1 MIPAKSSVHLTWIS
15 DEGFA
20 SVVKKKK
27 EEEDDDEEDEDEEE
41 EEKKNKMKKKPG
53 NLPNLGKHQ
62 KQASYARSQ

>member
-1 MIPAKSSVHLTWIS
+1 MTPANSVHLAGNS

-27 EEEDDDEEDEDEEE
+27 
-41 EEKKNKMKKKPG
+41 KKKKKKMMMMMMMMMMMLKTG
-53 NLPNLGKHQ
+53 NLRNLGKHQ